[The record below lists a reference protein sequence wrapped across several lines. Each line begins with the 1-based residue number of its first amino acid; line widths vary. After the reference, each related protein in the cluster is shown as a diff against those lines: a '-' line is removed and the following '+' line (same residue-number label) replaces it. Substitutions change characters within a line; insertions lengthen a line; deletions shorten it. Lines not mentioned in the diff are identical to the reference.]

1 MRSLGKRLLDFLIR
15 LANDSLAYYMHDD
28 ITRSLFQ
35 AKRDAEL
42 IEAYDDKGISGG
54 NKLSSM
60 IRNVEEAVEPLK
72 DRELEY
78 LANRHPLK
86 QIQFIDSLIEEMEIK
101 MKEVFKKIYICLIS
115 IGYTLRSGTR

>member
-42 IEAYDDKGISGG
+42 IEAYDDKSISGG

-78 LANRHPLK
+78 LANRHLLK
-86 QIQFIDSLIEEMEIK
+86 QIQFIDYLIEEMEIK

>member
-42 IEAYDDKGISGG
+42 IEAYDDKSISGG

-86 QIQFIDSLIEEMEIK
+86 QIQFIDYLIEEMEIK

>member
-42 IEAYDDKGISGG
+42 IEAYDDKSISGG

-78 LANRHPLK
+78 LTNRHPLK
-86 QIQFIDSLIEEMEIK
+86 QIQFIDYLIEEMEIK